1 MLPRETCWLLW
12 MLYLTTI
19 YLTQTGGQD
28 CRYIFNNSLLTTVS
42 PGIFGTPGFGSRKYP
57 VGRRCHYIFIGKPD
71 ERVEMKFTKFNVQ
84 GVAPLCQFD
93 YLDIYAE
100 VSDMTQPHIDT
111 PLLGRFCGEG
121 TDRLPNLIIST
132 SNIIILDFYSD
143 FDKADD
149 GFEGRYRFINDSI
162 YNFGQKK
169 NLCDF
174 VINSTEQR
182 LGYIVS
188 PTYPG
193 MYPDNL
199 HCSYTLVGKIGQ
211 RIRIKFLDF
220 SLFQGGDYC
229 PIDYVLIHDGGS
241 SKGEVIGRFCG
252 NYKDVVIYSSEN
264 YLSIIFRTQSG
275 RIDSL
280 NADNLEGDADF
291 LYNRRGFNISFEF
304 SDKFVKPA
312 FSRAGGDH
320 IQHIKGT
327 ACDVRISSKKRSF
340 GTLTSPGYP
349 SDVPPNVT
357 CNYYLDGMRN
367 RKVLEK
373 VSISFKDFEVPGQMP
388 YCYEGYLEVNLKGT
402 LGVGAFD
409 ERFCGSL
416 LPPNLTSEDSRMIL
430 TLDTHKSRSSR
441 GFSSTY
447 QFITD
452 FGISGHSPE
461 DGKCIF
467 LYISRSYKEGTF
479 NSPYYPQ
486 EYPDNTKCEYIFR
499 PAVSERLLISFH
511 AFDLGR
517 TRGPCHSSDNILVD
531 QHDLKGNYTRINTY
545 CGTQFPGPIVGAL
558 GQEVRVV
565 FNSRIGSRHAGFQ
578 AKFEFLNTRLRKC
591 GENITSFG
599 GGGLIKSPGSPE
611 KYKSYSFCQW
621 IIKASHRKNNILVI
635 FEDFHVEGK
644 EQEGAGCKN
653 AVMRVYQDL
662 HQPGKELCGKQEN
675 QFFLSIGEYLKLEFV
690 TSSRALGAKGFKITW
705 TEVHQTNP
713 LTGSQTSSGKNGC
726 RGFTCKIT
734 KYCIDESLKCN
745 GLPNCGDSDRSDEE
759 EGCPTID
766 PVTGQ
771 LGPQPGK
778 FEVLHI
784 AVGASISSFFC
795 VILVV
800 CGFYH
805 RKRFRNNPKPPDN
818 DQVEVRYVAASSS
831 NNTADRLLAVDH
843 AGENG
848 SHKSSHISVHN
859 TTPKLPNRTPNQ
871 VPKHI
876 KNPSI
881 EKISQCSSQSSFSPS
896 LTSNQSPKIA
906 SIPRTS
912 RTPRIQKVSIV

>member
-19 YLTQTGGQD
+19 YLSQTGGQD

-111 PLLGRFCGEG
+111 PLLGRFCGE
-121 TDRLPNLIIST
+121 
-132 SNIIILDFYSD
+132 
-143 FDKADD
+143 ADD

-241 SKGEVIGRFCG
+241 SKGEEIGRFCG

-312 FSRAGGDH
+312 FSRTGGDH
-320 IQHIKGT
+320 IQILKEQLGANTDRLSTHIIFSYQHKKNTDIGS
-327 ACDVRISSKKRSF
+327 CDVRISSRKRSF

-430 TLDTHKSRSSR
+430 TLDTHKSSN
-441 GFSSTY
+441 
-447 QFITD
+447 

-467 LYISRSYKEGTF
+467 LYISRNYKEGTF

-531 QHDLKGNYTRINTY
+531 QHDLKRELYKDKHIL
-545 CGTQFPGPIVGAL
+545 C
-558 GQEVRVV
+558 
-565 FNSRIGSRHAGFQ
+565 RIGSRHAGFQ

-599 GGGLIKSPGSPE
+599 GG
-611 KYKSYSFCQW
+611 
-621 IIKASHRKNNILVI
+621 
-635 FEDFHVEGK
+635 

-713 LTGSQTSSGKNGC
+713 MTGSQTSSGKNGC

-759 EGCPTID
+759 EGCG
-766 PVTGQ
+766 TGRYSVMT
-771 LGPQPGK
+771 GPQPGK

-859 TTPKLPNRTPNQ
+859 ATPKLPNRTPNQ

-881 EKISQCSSQSSFSPS
+881 EKISQCSSQSSYSPS